1 MDHEGVHKATN
12 YLGAC
17 IANMDGDRET
27 ALNELR
33 KHVVRFPGSSI
44 MIFFDPLLQDLTGEP
59 AFEKMKQEAMDHIA
73 SEKQAAFDSGLLPPS
88 NDLISR
94 S

>member
-1 MDHEGVHKATN
+1 MKVLIK
-12 YLGAC
+12 
-17 IANMDGDRET
+17 
-27 ALNELR
+27 
-33 KHVVRFPGSSI
+33 
-44 MIFFDPLLQDLTGEP
+44 IFFDPLLQDLAEEP
-59 AFEKMKQEAMDHIA
+59 AFENIKREAMDHIA

>member
-1 MDHEGVHKATN
+1 
-12 YLGAC
+12 
-17 IANMDGDRET
+17 
-27 ALNELR
+27 
-33 KHVVRFPGSSI
+33 